1 MLGWVSCWCSV
12 FSIGTE
18 DKMIGFVYGGCLELM
33 GVIGVWSLF
42 LEVEVFGSGFMF

>member
-1 MLGWVSCWCSV
+1 MWCSVLVYV

-33 GVIGVWSLF
+33 GVIWCLSLF
-42 LEVEVFGSGFMF
+42 LEVEVFVFMF